1 MLQVLQSVP
10 SCPTM
15 VEKELRNTDSAGR
28 KPAAAHAAGASESD
42 PRPGNEIR
50 PGSRWQSPRFLTLL
64 LLVVLSFLALT
75 LVYLK
80 DEPPPWEVDLL
91 RPVFTEQAQ
100 DMSAPSRMK
109 TMLAAAAK
117 VPNNSPVFAAPW
129 HVGIE
134 QLGALLET
142 NSTVLDNLND
152 LLEEKQ
158 EEWEPRSLLWKIE
171 DFGADAAWQNVVRL
185 KEAEAVH
192 LARRGQEEAAFL
204 SATDLVVLG
213 SLLERLD
220 SWPSFMDR
228 ALEIHEHGTIMLARL
243 LARTQ
248 LSDAKLKRL
257 QEQEFKPWNMS
268 VERLNEA
275 MNGFYSFERKLL
287 LGAPEGEPPLPAGY
301 LPARSGSRFFFKP
314 LATLRLFAESFH
326 ELKKDTTQTA
336 FAHNDQIESRL
347 QHRVQS
353 AGLFGSSNRSGVDY
367 FATRIRI
374 YTPLSDRNALER
386 ARHAV
391 VLALFG
397 VRRFIQQESRLPRR
411 LEELVPKFLSSLP
424 LDPFSGEPI
433 RYNPVNGLIY
443 SVGMNLKD
451 EGGKPTVVPLS
462 DPDEPTAQIGVG
474 VAGTAQ

>member
-1 MLQVLQSVP
+1 
-10 SCPTM
+10 M
-15 VEKELRNTDSAGR
+15 VEKESRNQESAGR
-28 KPAAAHAAGASESD
+28 KFAADQDGIAPETKVKS
-42 PRPGNEIR
+42 GNELR
-50 PGSRWQSPRFLTLL
+50 PGSRWQSPRVFTLL

-75 LVYLK
+75 VVYLK
-80 DEPPPWEVDLL
+80 DEPPPWDEDLV
-91 RPVFTEQAQ
+91 RPIFTQQAQ

-109 TMLAAAAK
+109 TMLATAAK
-117 VPNNSPVFAAPW
+117 VQSDSPVFASPW
-129 HVGIE
+129 DVGIE

-142 NSTVLDNLND
+142 NGKVLDNLND

-158 EEWEPRSLLWKIE
+158 DEWEPRSLLWKIE
-171 DFGADAAWQNVVRL
+171 DFGADPAWQNVVRL

-213 SLLERLD
+213 CLLERLD
-220 SWPSFMDR
+220 AWPSFMDR
-228 ALEIHEHGTIMLARL
+228 ALEIHEHGTIMMARL
-243 LARTQ
+243 LERTQ

-257 QEQEFKPWNMS
+257 QEVEFNPWSVS

-275 MNGFYSFERKLL
+275 MNGFYMFERKLL
-287 LGAPEGEPPLPAGY
+287 LGAPEGEPPLPPGY

-326 ELKKDTTQTA
+326 DLKKDTTQTS

-347 QHRVQS
+347 LHHAQ
-353 AGLFGSSNRSGVDY
+353 AGGLLGSSNRSGVDY
-367 FATRIRI
+367 YATRIRI

-397 VRRFIQQESRLPRR
+397 VRRYVQQEMRLPAR
-411 LEELVPKFLSSLP
+411 LEDLVPKYLSALP
-424 LDPFSGEPI
+424 LDPFSGEPV
-433 RYNPVNGLIY
+433 RYNRAQGLIY

-451 EGGKPTVVPLS
+451 EGGRPTVVPLS
-462 DPDEPTAQIGVG
+462 DPDEPTVEIGIGV
-474 VAGTAQ
+474 AKAEK